1 MKEKIWITVI
11 GLILVL
17 PIAAYAY
24 QFGFGLW
31 QSNREWGEMGSAIGG
46 LYTPILSILTL
57 VLLIKQF
64 QLQKSMHNHEQRATS
79 REIVFGMV
87 EKYAAKIESMFTQE
101 VVDELVVLAELK
113 KGEPIAKELI
123 RKHLDI
129 FTLWVSV
136 HAYLK
141 NYKKQEPRMVV
152 DLASVA
158 VLHLTFNMCATLEQ
172 AFVTHM
178 ADESDERFE
187 YWFLNYA

>member
-1 MKEKIWITVI
+1 MKEKIWVVVI
-11 GLILVL
+11 GCFLTL
-17 PIAAYAY
+17 PIVAYAY
-24 QFGFGLW
+24 HFGFGLW
-31 QSNREWGEMGSAIGG
+31 ESNREWGEMGSAIGG

-57 VLLIKQF
+57 IILVKQF

-87 EKYAAKIESMFTQE
+87 EKYATKIESMFTQE
-101 VVDELVVLAELK
+101 VIDELVVLAELEK
-113 KGEPIAKELI
+113 NELEA
-123 RKHLDI
+123 RRLLSKHLDI
-129 FTLWVSV
+129 LTLWASV

-141 NYKKQEPRMVV
+141 NYKKQEPRMIV

-178 ADESDERFE
+178 CDPSEERFE
-187 YWFLNYA
+187 YWFMNNA